1 MAKYFK
7 CLILFIG
14 LLFSSCQE
22 GHEAGDLLG
31 QWKMTNSDSQYLAFS
46 GSVAAFRCST
56 QNRLENEVFG
66 NFQHTGD
73 SLFIQCQSIEGSPA
87 DTTTVEHRFGFTP
100 FSNIRVKIVALD
112 GDRLVLSKDNQ
123 TWNFDKY

>member
-22 GHEAGDLLG
+22 GYEAGDLRG
-31 QWKMTNSDSQYLAFS
+31 QWRMTNSDSKYIAFS
-46 GSVAAFRCST
+46 GSVAVFRST
-56 QNRLENEVFG
+56 TPTRLENEVFG

-73 SLFIQCQSIEGSPA
+73 SLFIQCHSIEGLPV
-87 DTTTVEHRFGFTP
+87 DTTTVENSFGFKP
-100 FSNIRVKIVALD
+100 FSNIRVKIETLD
-112 GDRLVLSKDNQ
+112 GDRLVLSKGNQ